1 MWYRSR
7 ILSSCK
13 RKSLMRPEDS
23 QLRASCCFLHSFGI
37 TRLAP
42 KSWKLKSTTSANS
55 LNCLFSFSVDFVLIC
70 RATITVNGP
79 VDAIYK
85 NNGSCLV
92 KVKDHLTPLSL
103 SLRCRNKNSKN
114 VLSSDH
120 AEKRPTCDWSRF
132 DNWRYRI
139 SWENGGRNTKTP
151 ALVAGAPFSFPLL
164 PFLPPPSPSPLCV
177 CHAD

>member
-114 VLSSDH
+114 VWVRTMLRSALLVIGHVLTTDVIGLV
-120 AEKRPTCDWSRF
+120 EKMV
-132 DNWRYRI
+132 
-139 SWENGGRNTKTP
+139 GGIQKHR
-151 ALVAGAPFSFPLL
+151 LL
-164 PFLPPPSPSPLCV
+164 
-177 CHAD
+177 

>member
-92 KVKDHLTPLSL
+92 KVKDHLTALSL

-114 VLSSDH
+114 VWVRTMLRSALLVIGHVLTTDVIGLV
-120 AEKRPTCDWSRF
+120 EKMV
-132 DNWRYRI
+132 
-139 SWENGGRNTKTP
+139 GGIQKHR
-151 ALVAGAPFSFPLL
+151 LL
-164 PFLPPPSPSPLCV
+164 
-177 CHAD
+177 